1 MKKFLLILLFIFVCA
16 CSTFKTNIETSE
28 VFGSKMQNA
37 FEGYYTIEQF
47 DSICIAD
54 TINPNLNEWQ
64 KLAIKDY
71 ESGEDASQYFYIK
84 SLGEHENIY
93 RVFYVNDS
101 ILKITKRITK

>member
-1 MKKFLLILLFIFVCA
+1 MKSFIFTLLIIFACA
-16 CSTFKTNIETSE
+16 CSTFKTIDVSNS
-28 VFGSKMQNA
+28 FGTKMQNA

-54 TINPNLNEWQ
+54 TINPNIKEWQ
-64 KLAIKDY
+64 KLSIRDY

-101 ILKITKRITK
+101 ILKITKRVTK